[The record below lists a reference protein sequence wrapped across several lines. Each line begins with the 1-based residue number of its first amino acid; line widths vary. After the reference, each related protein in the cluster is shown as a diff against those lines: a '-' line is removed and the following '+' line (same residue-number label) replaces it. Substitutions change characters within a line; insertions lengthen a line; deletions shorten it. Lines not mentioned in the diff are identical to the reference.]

1 MMHFINIIN
10 KLLGHT
16 ILFYL
21 AKVNLVLYSIYS
33 KYNIIFLFD
42 SKIQT
47 LYWTYKKL
55 CKFKNQSKSFSRKII

>member
-21 AKVNLVLYSIYS
+21 AKVNLVLYTIYS

-47 LYWTYKKL
+47 LY
-55 CKFKNQSKSFSRKII
+55 